1 MDERV
6 IILVRG
12 HVQDVGFVWWARR
25 WAHQLRL
32 TGYAREINGGQVE
45 IMAQGRHEQLMQL
58 LQLIHEPQTTTR
70 RPGRV
75 VDAVCRFEEPLEGLY
90 AFHAA

>member
-1 MDERV
+1 M
-6 IILVRG
+6 ILVRG

-45 IMAQGRHEQLMQL
+45 IMAQGPREQLLQL
-58 LQLIHEPQTTTR
+58 MQLIHEPQTTTR

-75 VDAVCRFEEPLEGLY
+75 VDALCRFEPPVEGLY